1 MVPPHPAPGGANAD
15 CQRLLASLVLLGSWI
30 CLHLP
35 LPPLW
40 AAEEGGCLSCSH
52 LTLLP
57 LGVPPDSLSCTLPV
71 RALSPFCLDSTTF
84 LHRLSLLPS
93 LNKHGPLVNILAT
106 SLPKPS
112 EISFLSFHDKSP
124 LALSPPNLPSAPRP
138 TDLPPGLP
146 LFLLHCVPRRT
157 VARNLLTLT
166 AVDTARLRCL
176 ASSSRELF
184 PSFCGTSVC
193 QSPFCLTSG
202 SCASL

>member
-1 MVPPHPAPGGANAD
+1 MQASVARTRNPSCPSLLQAQTPHLLALTFSVSANAMVPPHPAPGGANAD

-106 SLPKPS
+106 SHPKPS

-124 LALSPPNLPSAPRP
+124 LALSPPNLPSAP
-138 TDLPPGLP
+138 
-146 LFLLHCVPRRT
+146 
-157 VARNLLTLT
+157 
-166 AVDTARLRCL
+166 
-176 ASSSRELF
+176 
-184 PSFCGTSVC
+184 
-193 QSPFCLTSG
+193 
-202 SCASL
+202 